1 MRYRKFIIT
10 LSGAKHLETGEGSVL
25 GKELTLLAKRCKHQP
40 TTIPV
45 AKLAAAI
52 LAVFC
57 FETIRYFRRKPPQ
70 RPSGQGTVPN
80 QIQTRNRKSDPSAL
94 NAVILYKKKFVLYC
108 TRFRTIWTFL
118 MQGTTNVPMQ
128 LQKGQSTIPTSNLG
142 PAKDRAFLFL
152 PISTKKNNI
161 DYNLSEN
168 ASDFIKKHLSNL
180 CQHAGVQH
188 ASL

>member
-1 MRYRKFIIT
+1 M
-10 LSGAKHLETGEGSVL
+10 L

-70 RPSGQGTVPN
+70 QPSGQGTVPN
-80 QIQTRNRKSDPSAL
+80 QIRTRNKKSDPSAL
-94 NAVILYKKKFVLYC
+94 NAVILYKKKFLLYC
-108 TRFRTIWTFL
+108 TRFRTIGTFS

-128 LQKGQSTIPTSNLG
+128 LQKGQSTISTSNLG
-142 PAKDRAFLFL
+142 PAKDRLSSFFQSQ
-152 PISTKKNNI
+152 PKKI
-161 DYNLSEN
+161 HLDYNLSGH
-168 ASDFIKKHLSNL
+168 ASDLKKSI
-180 CQHAGVQH
+180 
-188 ASL
+188 